1 MNQRGRIKMKDRTIQ
16 IPKIEK
22 RDRVL
27 MKPRQ
32 VLYVRCDYEI
42 FKKLNKKSK
51 ETGIS
56 LNKLTEMAL
65 EKYLVS

>member
-1 MNQRGRIKMKDRTIQ
+1 MRDRLITP
-16 IPKIEK
+16 PKLEK
-22 RDRVL
+22 RDRVI

-32 VLYVRCDYEI
+32 ILYVRCDYEI
-42 FKKLNKKSK
+42 FKRLNKRSK

-65 EKYLVS
+65 EEFL

>member
-1 MNQRGRIKMKDRTIQ
+1 MKTMTMKVQ
-16 IPKIEK
+16 PIEK
-22 RDRVL
+22 RDRVI

-32 VLYVRCDYEI
+32 VITCRCDYEI

-56 LNKLTEMAL
+56 LNRLTEMAL
-65 EKYLVS
+65 EEYL